1 MYARNSATPRPI
13 TVGSVVLIADG
24 TVQTTGVSAKIRKDG
39 GTWTAGGG
47 STSVEE
53 GVWSYTPTQGETDC
67 ETLEVLVYKASC
79 YQAWQEV
86 VTTAVSTFGKVQAA
100 GLDANTVTASALATD
115 AVTEIQSG
123 LSTFDAGSDTVT
135 VGTNN
140 DKTGYSLTTGTG
152 LGNQT
157 ANITGNLSG
166 SVGSVTA
173 GVTVTTNNDKTGYE
187 LNETSRDAIIADFLA
202 HVITKGSAG
211 TIERAFW
218 QAAKAQASAS
228 GEVSGTPTASAFDTD
243 LTANSGAFDHLLIV
257 FTSGSLAGEAR
268 PISSY
273 SSTSGRITLQE
284 DLTAAPSA
292 ADEFIIVPS
301 HVHPISEIQSGLATS
316 ANQTTILARLGSWTG
331 TGLNTIL
338 GAFRALAGKAA
349 SLTPTDISSGTT
361 FDNTTDSLEAI
372 RDRGDAAWAPGEAGS
387 GDASQST
394 LLAVQDQ
401 VEAIAGT
408 LGGTA
413 ISVTNRIAD
422 GGSMV
427 IYTGDDL
434 RVRSGTQVT
443 VSISDAAGGIYSR
456 LSALGAS
463 KLSWGAAR
471 PSQAAGA
478 ISGTISSITQSGSGA
493 DQVVNLV
500 IEINDAGQSLNPAD
514 DYIWQVVSTSGSG
527 DEYTEI
533 EGTLDLR
540 RRVAVPV

>member
-39 GTWTAGGG
+39 GTWTAGSG

-86 VTTAVSTFGKVQAA
+86 ITTAVSTYGKVQAA
-100 GLDANTVTASALATD
+100 TVDDKAGYSLATAPPTAAAIAD
-115 AVTEIQSG
+115 AVWDEATAGHTTDGTYGGRIIRATNSNVSVAVTGANHIAADVHEFQTDVLTSDATAASFVTEIQSG
-123 LSTFDAGSDTVT
+123 LA
-135 VGTNN
+135 
-140 DKTGYSLTTGTG
+140 
-152 LGNQT
+152 T
-157 ANITGNLSG
+157 A
-166 SVGSVTA
+166 
-173 GVTVTTNNDKTGYE
+173 
-187 LNETSRDAIIADFLA
+187 
-202 HVITKGSAG
+202 
-211 TIERAFW
+211 
-218 QAAKAQASAS
+218 
-228 GEVSGTPTASAFDTD
+228 
-243 LTANSGAFDHLLIV
+243 
-257 FTSGSLAGEAR
+257 
-268 PISSY
+268 
-273 SSTSGRITLQE
+273 
-284 DLTAAPSA
+284 
-292 ADEFIIVPS
+292 
-301 HVHPISEIQSGLATS
+301 

-408 LGGTA
+408 LGGTS
-413 ISVTNRIAD
+413 INVTNRVAD

-427 IYTGDDL
+427 LYTGDDM
-434 RVRSGTQVT
+434 RVRSGTSVT
-443 VSISDAAGGIYSR
+443 VTISDAAGGIYSR
-456 LSALGAS
+456 LSAIGAS
-463 KLSWGAAR
+463 NLAWGAAR
-471 PSQAAGA
+471 QSQAAGA
-478 ISGTISSITQSGSGA
+478 ISGTISSLTQSGAGSA
-493 DQVVNLV
+493 QVVNLV

-514 DYIWQVVSTSGSG
+514 DYIWQVVSTSSSG

>member
-24 TVQTTGVSAKIRKDG
+24 TVQTTGVSAKVRKDG
-39 GTWTAGGG
+39 GAWTAGSG

-100 GLDANTVTASALATD
+100 TVD
-115 AVTEIQSG
+115 
-123 LSTFDAGSDTVT
+123 
-135 VGTNN
+135 
-140 DKTGYSLTTGTG
+140 DKTEY
-152 LGNQT
+152 
-157 ANITGNLSG
+157 ALSE
-166 SVGSVTA
+166 S
-173 GVTVTTNNDKTGYE
+173 
-187 LNETSRDAIIADFLA
+187 SRDAIIADFLA

-243 LTANSGAFDHLLIV
+243 LTAVTGAFDHLLIV

-292 ADEFIIVPS
+292 TDEFIVIPS
-301 HVHPISEIQSGLATS
+301 HVHPISAIQSGLATS
-316 ANQTTILARLGSWTG
+316 AALATVDSNVDTLIERITSTLFEGITSLASWLG
-331 TGLNTIL
+331 
-338 GAFRALAGKAA
+338 ALAGKTA
-349 SLTPTDISSGTT
+349 DSSTLLEIQNTT
-361 FDNTTDSLEAI
+361 AGAGFTNTTDSLEAI

-394 LLAVQDQ
+394 LLDVQDQ
-401 VEAIAGT
+401 VEAIAAS
-408 LGGTA
+408 LGGSSV
-413 ISVTNRIAD
+413 SVTNRVAD
-422 GGSMV
+422 GGAMV
-427 IYTGDDL
+427 LYTGDDM
-434 RVRSGTQVT
+434 RVRSGTSIT
-443 VSISDAAGGIYSR
+443 VAISDVAGGIYAR
-456 LSALGAS
+456 LSGIGAAN
-463 KLSWGAAR
+463 LAWGAAR
-471 PSQAAGA
+471 QSQAAGA
-478 ISGTISSITQSGSGA
+478 ISGTISSVTQSGAGSA
-493 DQVVNLV
+493 QVVNLV

-514 DYIWQVVSTSGSG
+514 DYVWQVVSTSSDD